1 MKKALLLLALISSTA
16 WAETPMPTTN
26 TGTKKS
32 VFIPEEMQ
40 VIRGL
45 PSEELHKITQEL
57 RERIWRDEVL
67 KELREINRKLPPR
80 PNGTV
85 KK

>member
-1 MKKALLLLALISSTA
+1 MKKVLLLLMLISSTA

-26 TGTKKS
+26 TGAKKT
-32 VFIPEEMQ
+32 VFTPEEMQ
-40 VIRGL
+40 VIRNL

-57 RERIWRDEVL
+57 RERIWRDAVL
-67 KELREINRKLPPR
+67 KELREINQKLSSR
-80 PNGTV
+80 PSSTV